1 MGPLAKRASV
11 VLAVLLIAGWMV
23 TRLFDADRLRPQVQA
38 AIEQALH
45 RSVAIKGKVEY
56 KWLTG
61 AGLQAADVEIA
72 EDPRLGLEPM
82 AYVTLLE
89 ATPRW
94 SALLRGRIEF
104 TSLRLVEPSVNVMR
118 AAGGQLNI
126 QPFLEGLFAA
136 RDVQAELPAIEVRG
150 GRLNF
155 TEGIRKSI
163 VYLAATDLDLRP
175 VESRGFQIALS
186 TQIARTDRAP
196 MGYGNFTAQGRLRF
210 LPEAEPELDLTLDL
224 ERTAPADF
232 MLLFQGTRG
241 DMSGRISARTKL
253 TGPLS
258 RLSLNGRLD
267 LEGFQRWNIPGWSPG
282 ALTLYFAGEADLRGQ
297 AVHLATVADR
307 KPALPV
313 KVRFRSIQTFSNP
326 RWGLV
331 AAIENLPSAAIAD
344 AAKLTGVRLPEELVP
359 STIAEGAIGISSS
372 EPTLRGGLRFLD
384 GERESKRFLLPEA
397 PPEPAAPSRRSGRL
411 RE

>member
-1 MGPLAKRASV
+1 MKRI
-11 VLAVLLIAGWMV
+11 LAVFALLLGALWLV
-23 TRLFDADRLRPQVQA
+23 TLLFDADRLRPRVQVA
-38 AIEQALH
+38 LEQALH
-45 RSVAIKGKVEY
+45 RRVAVKGKVEY

-72 EDPRLGLEPM
+72 EDPSLGLEPM
-82 AYVTLLE
+82 AYVALLE

-94 SALLRGRIEF
+94 PALLRGRIEF
-104 TSLRLVEPSVNVMR
+104 SSLRLVEPSLNVLR
-118 AAGGQLNI
+118 TAGGQLNI

-136 RDVQAELPAIEVRG
+136 RDVQANLPEIEVRG

-155 TEGIRKSI
+155 TQGIRKSI
-163 VYLAATDLDLRP
+163 VYLTATDLDLRP
-175 VESRGFQIALS
+175 VESRGFQIALA

-196 MGYGNFTAQGRLRF
+196 MGYGSFTAQGRLRF

-241 DMSGRISARTKL
+241 DIGGRISARTKL
-253 TGPLS
+253 AGPLS

-282 ALTLYFAGEADLRGQ
+282 ALTLFFAGEADLRGQ
-297 AVHLATVADR
+297 SVQLATVADR

-313 KVRFRSIQTFSNP
+313 KVRFRSVQMFSRP

-331 AAIENLPSAAIAD
+331 AAIDNLPAAALSD
-344 AAKLTGVRLPEELVP
+344 AAKLAGIRLPEELPVS
-359 STIAEGAIGISSS
+359 STAEGAIGISAS

-384 GERESKRFLLPEA
+384 ATGEVKRFLLPQLMPEA
-397 PPEPAAPSRRSGRL
+397 AVARDPLSR
-411 RE
+411 